1 MKLSELFE
9 VDPANDATVSISS
22 QHLLNE
28 VKMALQDLACSRF
41 VKAMTERRCCAT
53 KNISLA
59 QRQRSKS
66 SSKVVASNMYRM
78 PAS

>member
-22 QHLLNE
+22 QDLLNE

-41 VKAMTERRCCAT
+41 VKAMTERRSWAT
-53 KNISLA
+53 SLA